1 MQLDHIEN
9 YNYFNNYFKTFT
21 FSTQKCRFIIFN
33 FLNTITF
40 ERKEKAMNNRTKK
53 QNVLICNAFKKLE
66 KYLEAEG
73 HHELAIIISHLMYL
87 WLKDYYSE

>member
-1 MQLDHIEN
+1 
-9 YNYFNNYFKTFT
+9 
-21 FSTQKCRFIIFN
+21 
-33 FLNTITF
+33 
-40 ERKEKAMNNRTKK
+40 MNNRTKK

-73 HHELAIIISHLMYL
+73 CHELAVIISHLMYL